1 MFTNPAMIRP
11 ISAIK
16 SIPPILVKSFLVVEP
31 IKAIAPKV
39 PAVIKK
45 VLAMAAEEKAAK
57 IQPNVSP
64 LRAAKAMNHIVA
76 AQVTV
81 YRCVKKGTIQYL
93 LQPNLPQVMDRVPYR
108 GVG

>member
-16 SIPPILVKSFLVVEP
+16 SIPPILVKSFFVVEP
-31 IKAIAPKV
+31 IKAIVPKV

-76 AQVTV
+76 ATSDSLSMREER
-81 YRCVKKGTIQYL
+81 YHTI
-93 LQPNLPQVMDRVPYR
+93 PTSTKPATSNGPRHI
-108 GVG
+108 